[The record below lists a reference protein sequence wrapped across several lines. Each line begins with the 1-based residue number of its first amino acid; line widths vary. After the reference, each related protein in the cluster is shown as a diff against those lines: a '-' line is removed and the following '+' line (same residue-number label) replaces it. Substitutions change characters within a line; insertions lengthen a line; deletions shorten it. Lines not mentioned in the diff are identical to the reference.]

1 MLCASYSFLP
11 ALAIAVT
18 IRQLYK
24 CCMHTRVLCPLLL
37 GFIIMICY
45 SAVPSAYAQRGAP
58 PQFTNVAGTSGVRFT
73 HSIGVKK
80 MENILQST
88 PSGCALFDYDNDNFL
103 DAFFVNATVLD
114 EAGQVKADVATYHA
128 LFHNEGDGTFKRVTR
143 AAGITEATYGQGC
156 ATADYDGDG
165 FVDLYITN
173 YGPNKL
179 YRNRGNGTF
188 EDVTE
193 QSGTGDPRYS
203 AGCAFFDYDND
214 GDLDLYVSNYLTFR
228 PDIEGVKSSEISR
241 RMGFVAFPG
250 PRDFPPDDDILYR
263 NNGDGTF
270 TDVSGEAGLVPG
282 GRGLTVVP
290 LDFDDDGD
298 QDIFVANDACPNFF
312 YKNNG
317 DGTFTEIALE
327 AGVAFDVDGVET
339 AAMGVGIADFDNDGD
354 QDLYVTNLIFE
365 FNSLYLNQGDLTF
378 TDGAR
383 AVGLD
388 KDNYRHVSWA
398 NTFVDFNNDG
408 YIDCFVGNGHVVDYV
423 GGFSQSI
430 TYEQQNMLFMGDENG
445 KFENMA
451 DKCGK
456 DFIRKTV
463 CRGGAFGDYDN
474 DGDIDILLS
483 NSNARGQL
491 LRNDT
496 PPSDRW
502 VQIRLKGK
510 APNTAALGAKV
521 ITKLKDRSIVSP
533 YRVHSAYCS
542 SSDPTLHIGL
552 RPGEDNGTI
561 EVTWPLGKTS
571 THEFRAGAR
580 VIIEEQ

>member
-1 MLCASYSFLP
+1 MLCATYSFLP
-11 ALAIAVT
+11 ALAFAAA
-18 IRQLYK
+18 IRQLNKNYK
-24 CCMHTRVLCPLLL
+24 HMRVMCPLLL
-37 GFIIMICY
+37 GLFIIICC
-45 SAVPSAYAQRGAP
+45 SAIPSAYAQRGAP
-58 PQFTNVAGTSGVRFT
+58 PQFTNVAGKAGVRFT
-73 HSIGVKK
+73 HTIGAKK

-88 PSGCALFDYDNDNFL
+88 PSGCAFFDYDNDNFL

-114 EAGQVKADVATYHA
+114 KQGLVIGEGATYHA

-143 AAGITEATYGQGC
+143 AAGITEPTYGQGC

-179 YRNRGNGTF
+179 YRNRGDGTF

-193 QSGTGDPRYS
+193 KTGTGDPRYS

-214 GDLDLYVSNYLTFR
+214 LDLDLYVSNYLTFR

-241 RMGFVAFPG
+241 RMGFKAFPG

-270 TDVSGEAGLVPG
+270 TDVTKEAGLVPG
-282 GRGLTVVP
+282 GKGLTVVP

-298 QDIFVANDACPNFF
+298 QDIFIANDQCPNFF
-312 YKNNG
+312 YENNG
-317 DGTFTEIALE
+317 DGTFTEIAFE
-327 AGVAFDVDGVET
+327 AGVAFDPDGVET
-339 AAMGVGIADFDNDGD
+339 AAMGVGIADIDSDGD
-354 QDLYVTNLIFE
+354 QDLYVTNLVFE
-365 FNSLYLNQGDLTF
+365 FNSLYMNLGDLSFMDAT
-378 TDGAR
+378 R
-383 AVGLD
+383 EVGLD

-398 NTFVDFNNDG
+398 NVFVDFNNDG

-430 TYEQQNMLFMGDENG
+430 TYEQQNMLFLGDENG
-445 KFENMA
+445 KFEDLA

-456 DFIRKTV
+456 DFTRKTV

-483 NSNARGQL
+483 NSNARCQL
-491 LRNDT
+491 LRNDL
-496 PPSDRW
+496 PANDRW

-521 ITKLKDRSIVSP
+521 VTKLKDRSIVSP
-533 YRVHSAYCS
+533 YRVHSSYCS

-552 RPGEDNGTI
+552 RPGEDNGSI
-561 EVTWPLGKTS
+561 EVTWPSGKIT
-571 THEFRAGAR
+571 THEFSAGKR